1 MVMLRRSF
9 CGALLLA
16 MMPGAFA
23 GNGFKD
29 LHADRLDRDRCL
41 QLYRP
46 QSNERVSFCYW
57 KKESGFQ
64 RDGYLKAVHIL
75 RDVEYGKTHYID
87 PHLLD
92 VLFLIQSWLI
102 QEGRASEIQILSGYR
117 TPAHNFR
124 LEGAA
129 KQSLHMQ
136 GMAADI
142 YIPGLATKVLALMS
156 RYVGAGGV
164 GIYLDKNFIHLDTGR
179 VRQWRG

>member
-1 MVMLRRSF
+1 MTRWIFIFCLLFALAPVAHAENSFKKLHQVM
-9 CGALLLA
+9 
-16 MMPGAFA
+16 
-23 GNGFKD
+23 
-29 LHADRLDRDRCL
+29 LDRDRCL
-41 QLYRP
+41 QLSSP

-57 KKESGFQ
+57 KKDAGFQ
-64 RDGYLKAVHIL
+64 KDGYLQAVHIL
-75 RDVEYGKTHYID
+75 RDVEYRQVHYID

-92 VLFLIQSWLI
+92 VLFLIQQWLI
-102 QEGRASEIQILSGYR
+102 QEGRPSEIQILSGYR

-142 YIPGLATKVLALMS
+142 YIPVLATKVLALMS

-164 GIYLDKNFIHLDTGR
+164 GVYLDKNFIHVDTGR